1 MSITYKI
8 QSGDTFDKISR
19 KLYGTEQWSNFLQQ
33 VNPGFKEPL
42 TAGTIL
48 AVPDLPG
55 RPRLIPQ
62 RGPAQTEDEVA
73 IMIEG
78 ERFRFWNSAR
88 WTRTFDAFGTI
99 ELSAPFEAGG
109 IDFQDIFRPLS
120 YKQIEVT
127 VGGEPQFTGT
137 MIDINPQIE
146 GDSKTVQVSGYALP
160 GVLEDCEPPFTAS
173 PLEFVKMDLQKIAG
187 IVCGWFGL
195 TVEFEADPG
204 PAFDKV
210 AIKPDEKVHGFLAG
224 LAQQRNLVI
233 SDTARGAV
241 LFRQSEKD
249 GSPET
254 KLIQGQPPLLS
265 VDPQINPRE
274 FFSHIT
280 GRRPAKVGKKGSRF
294 SVKNPKLDGV
304 IRPHTFAV
312 EDAPGADIK
321 AAVFAKSGRMFAN
334 AASYGAAVSDWRSH
348 RGNLWR
354 PGMFIDLSA
363 PDAMIYNGFRFLL
376 REAVFSVSDTERAA
390 ALDLTF
396 PEAFSGDTPRR
407 LPWD

>member
-1 MSITYKI
+1 MSITYSI
-8 QSGDTFDKISR
+8 QSGDTFDGISR
-19 KLYGTEQWSNFLQQ
+19 KLYGTEKWSNFLKQ

-55 RPRLIPQ
+55 VPRIVPA
-62 RGPAQTEDEVA
+62 RGPAQSEDEVA

-78 ERFRFWNSAR
+78 NRFRFWTSAR
-88 WTRTFDAFGTI
+88 WTRAFDAFGTI
-99 ELSAPFEAGG
+99 ELSAPFEAGA
-109 IDFQDIFRPLS
+109 IDFKETFRPLS
-120 YKQIEVT
+120 FKRIEVT
-127 VGGEPQFTGT
+127 VGGVPKFTGT
-137 MIDINPQIE
+137 IIDIKPQID

-160 GVLEDCEPPFTAS
+160 GVLEDCEAPFTAS
-173 PLEFVKMDLQKIAG
+173 PLEFQKMNLQKIAG

-195 TVEFEADPG
+195 SVEFEADPG
-204 PAFDKV
+204 PVFDKV
-210 AIKPDEKVHGFLAG
+210 SIDPTEKVHGFLTK
-224 LAQQRNLVI
+224 LAQQRDLVI
-233 SDTARGAV
+233 SDTDRGAV
-241 LFRQSEKD
+241 VFRQSAED

-254 KLIQGQPPLLS
+254 KLIQGQPPLLG

-312 EDAPGADIK
+312 DDAPGADIK
-321 AAVFAKSGRMFAN
+321 TAVFAKSGRMFAN
-334 AASYGAAVSDWRSH
+334 AASYGAAVSEWRSH
-348 RGNLWR
+348 RGNLWA

-363 PDAMIYNGFRFLL
+363 PDAMVYNGFRFLL
-376 REAVFSVSDTERAA
+376 REAVFSVSDNERAVE
-390 ALDLTF
+390 LDLIF
-396 PEAFSGDTPRR
+396 PEAFSGGTPRS